1 MRKVF
6 ALTLLMLLAVAGI
19 SPAPA
24 FADPVQIGLRFTAGY
39 QFGPLQELYGAPIPV
54 GTTFTG
60 LLTYDPGAPDQ
71 RPGDPMD
78 GQYLTG
84 SLSID
89 TPTPLQTSLTLY
101 RYNWQTDAC
110 PVPGTCGT
118 NLEAFGDPDIPGFY
132 EGGNHF
138 WVYFG
143 ASPLNGDQLPQTAD
157 EFVAAFSSGGFL
169 FAANKIGGVTAHDTL
184 SHELGGTVV
193 TEAVVTPEPGSMLLL
208 GTGLAGLVRI
218 IRKRRSE
225 NSAP

>member
-6 ALTLLMLLAVAGI
+6 ALTVMMLLAVAGI

-24 FADPVQIGLRFTAGY
+24 FADPVQIGLRFSAGY
-39 QFGPLQELYGAPIPV
+39 QFGPLDELYGAPLPV

-60 LLTYDPGAPDQ
+60 LLTYDPGSPDQ
-71 RPGDPMD
+71 RPGDPID

-101 RYNWQTDAC
+101 RWQTDAC

-118 NLEAFGDPDIPGFY
+118 NLDAFGHPDIPGFH
-132 EGGNHF
+132 EGGNTF
-138 WVYFG
+138 WLYFR

-193 TEAVVTPEPGSMLLL
+193 PEAVVTPEPGSMLLL
-208 GTGLAGLVRI
+208 GTGLAGLVGI
-218 IRKRRSE
+218 MRKRRSE